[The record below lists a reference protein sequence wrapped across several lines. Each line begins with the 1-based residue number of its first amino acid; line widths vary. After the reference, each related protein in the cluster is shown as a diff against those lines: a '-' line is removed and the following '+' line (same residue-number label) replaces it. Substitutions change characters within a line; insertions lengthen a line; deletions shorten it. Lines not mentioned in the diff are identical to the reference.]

1 MGKITS
7 QGITVTLYE
16 ETQIGED
23 AFNQAIF
30 KETPVEV
37 ENVLVT
43 PSSQSEILDS
53 VNLYGKKAVYTLAI
67 PKGDTN
73 DWEDR
78 RVDFFGERWRVFGI
92 PSEGIDGL
100 IPLDWN
106 KKVTVERYE

>member
-16 ETQIGED
+16 ETEVGED

-30 KETPVEV
+30 EETPVEV

-43 PSSQSEILDS
+43 PSSHSEILDS

-67 PKGDTN
+67 PNGDTH

-78 RVDFFGERWRVFGI
+78 RGEFFGESWRVFGI

-100 IPLDWN
+100 MPLDWN